1 MQHFISGSFC
11 LDIIG
16 DIYFGFAF
24 RNSFFFFFVIW
35 REEDTDKTGNGEW
48 KIMEIFKISLAKNE

>member
-48 KIMEIFKISLAKNE
+48 KIMEIFK